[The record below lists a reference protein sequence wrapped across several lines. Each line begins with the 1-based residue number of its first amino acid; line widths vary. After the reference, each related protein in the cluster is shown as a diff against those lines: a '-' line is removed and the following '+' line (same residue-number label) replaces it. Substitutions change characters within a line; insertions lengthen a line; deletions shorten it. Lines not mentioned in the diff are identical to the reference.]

1 MMKQAWIAIALGT
14 ILATGILPQSAT
26 AGDDVDDNVEDR
38 QDRRDDVRDD
48 VDDNVED
55 RQDRRE
61 DVRDEVRDNVEDRQ
75 DFRRELLR

>member
-26 AGDDVDDNVEDR
+26 AGDVEENIDNR

-48 VDDNVED
+48 VDG
-55 RQDRRE
+55 QRRGSPGPT
-61 DVRDEVRDNVEDRQ
+61 
-75 DFRRELLR
+75 RRCP

>member
-1 MMKQAWIAIALGT
+1 MMKQAWIAIALGAL
-14 ILATGILPQSAT
+14 LATGILPQSAT
-26 AGDDVDDNVEDR
+26 AGDVEENIDNR

-55 RQDRRE
+55 RQDRRD
-61 DVRDEVRDNVEDRQ
+61 DVRDDVRDNVEDRR